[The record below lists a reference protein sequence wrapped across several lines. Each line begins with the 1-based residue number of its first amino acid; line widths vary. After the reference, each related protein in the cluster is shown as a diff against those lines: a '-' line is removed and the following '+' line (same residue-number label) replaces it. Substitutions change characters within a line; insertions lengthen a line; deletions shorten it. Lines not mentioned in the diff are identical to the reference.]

1 MNYGDKGIKQKKKL
15 LNSATTKLGTKLGI
29 FFIKLALVG
38 IIALV
43 VAGSCLVFGSFQ
55 GIIENAPDI
64 ASINVSPEGFAT
76 KIYDADNNEIQT
88 LSSAGANRTYV
99 TIDQIPLNLQHAF
112 IAIED
117 ERFYEHNGIDMKGIL
132 RAASITLSSGHMSQ
146 GASTITQQL
155 IKNNVFN
162 AYNESDIEKIKRKVQ
177 EQYLAIKLETVM
189 SKKSILEN
197 YLNTINLGNGY
208 YGVQAA
214 AKGYFNKDVSE
225 LSLSEC
231 AVIASITKSPTGL
244 NPIRHADRNRD
255 RQSQVLLNMKDQGY
269 ISQAEYDDAL
279 TDDVYARLEGI
290 ELAGTST
297 TTYSYFVDELINQ
310 LTSDLMSQKGY
321 TESQAT
327 SLIYRGGLQVYSTQD
342 TMMQQVAD
350 DVINDPDNYN
360 DNTHFSINYALTVKQ
375 TDGTFSYYS
384 HNSMANWYTKKLGD
398 TSFSLTMTDEDAARA
413 YVEAYKE
420 ELLKEGGEVYSETL
434 TFTLQPQISFTIMD
448 QTNGHVKVMVGGR
461 GDKTLNRSL
470 NRASNDIARQPG
482 SSIKPLVAY
491 GPALD
496 TGTYTLASAIDDAPY
511 YYSGTDAKLVT
522 NFTKGEYRGLI
533 TLRQALTI
541 SQNVPA
547 VKILTK
553 LTPQVG
559 YNYLEKFGI
568 STLVSPKNAI
578 NGAHDVV
585 QSLALGGMT
594 RGVSNIDMCA
604 AYAAIANKGT
614 YTKPVYYTK
623 VLDSDGNIIIDNTI
637 PETHK
642 VLNENSDW
650 LLIQGLR
657 SVATDGTA
665 RSANFSSQPVAG
677 KTGTTQYDSDRWF
690 CGFTPYYTATI
701 WVGYDDNSRE
711 LGNVVN
717 HNIIWRSI
725 MQTIHENLNLPTGT
739 YEQPSGIVEESVCS
753 KSGLLPVEGLCDQD
767 PEGNCII
774 TEYFTEDTVPTEYC
788 TTLTK
793 VTFCNVSGDIATS
806 GCPSTTTKIMRKKSS
821 ADKLGDDK
829 EGSEFKTWDAD
840 ISITD
845 TELSKLCTLHS
856 ATTKPTKATN
866 TNKST
871 EETSSAAQSETKT
884 DKSTSSSSSST
895 RRP

>member
-76 KIYDADNNEIQT
+76 KIYDSDENEIQT

-99 TIDQIPLNLQHAF
+99 TLDQIPKDLQHAF

-117 ERFYEHNGIDMKGIL
+117 ERFYEHNGIDMRGIL
-132 RAASITLSSGHMSQ
+132 RAASITLSSGEMSQ

-155 IKNNVFN
+155 LKNNVFN
-162 AYNESDIEKIKRKVQ
+162 AFNESTIEKIKRKVQ

-189 SKKSILEN
+189 SKDAILEN

-208 YGVQAA
+208 YGVQSAA
-214 AKGYFNKDVSE
+214 RGYFNKDVSE
-225 LSLSEC
+225 LSISEC

-244 NPIRHADRNRD
+244 NPIRHADRNKD
-255 RQSQVLLNMKDQGY
+255 RQSQVLLNMKEQGY
-269 ISQAEYDDAL
+269 ISQEEYDEAVS
-279 TDDVYARLEGI
+279 DDVYARLEGI

-321 TESQAT
+321 TEAQAT

-350 DVINDPDNYN
+350 DVINNPGNYN
-360 DNTHFSINYALTVKQ
+360 DNTHFSINYALTIKQ
-375 TDGTFSYYS
+375 TDGSFSYYS
-384 HNSMANWYTKKLGD
+384 HNSMANWYTKTLGD
-398 TSFSLTMTDEDAARA
+398 TRFSLTMTDEDAARS
-413 YVEAYKE
+413 YVEAYKQ
-420 ELLKEGGEVYSETL
+420 ELLKEGGEIYAETL
-434 TFTLQPQISFTIMD
+434 TFTIQPQISFTVMD
-448 QTNGHVKVMVGGR
+448 QTNGQVKVMVGGR

-482 SSIKPLVAY
+482 SSIKPLAVY

-496 TGTYTLASAIDDAPY
+496 TGTYSLASAIDDAPY

-522 NFTKGEYRGLI
+522 NFTKGEYRGLM
-533 TLRQALTI
+533 TLREALTV

-547 VKILTK
+547 VKILSK

-559 YNYLEKFGI
+559 YNYLENFGI

-604 AYAAIANKGT
+604 AYAAILIKELT
-614 YTKPVYYTK
+614 QSLFTTQKC
-623 VLDSDGNIIIDNTI
+623 
-637 PETHK
+637 
-642 VLNENSDW
+642 
-650 LLIQGLR
+650 LIQ
-657 SVATDGTA
+657 
-665 RSANFSSQPVAG
+665 
-677 KTGTTQYDSDRWF
+677 
-690 CGFTPYYTATI
+690 
-701 WVGYDDNSRE
+701 
-711 LGNVVN
+711 
-717 HNIIWRSI
+717 
-725 MQTIHENLNLPTGT
+725 
-739 YEQPSGIVEESVCS
+739 
-753 KSGLLPVEGLCDQD
+753 
-767 PEGNCII
+767 
-774 TEYFTEDTVPTEYC
+774 
-788 TTLTK
+788 
-793 VTFCNVSGDIATS
+793 
-806 GCPSTTTKIMRKKSS
+806 
-821 ADKLGDDK
+821 
-829 EGSEFKTWDAD
+829 
-840 ISITD
+840 
-845 TELSKLCTLHS
+845 
-856 ATTKPTKATN
+856 KATLLSIILYLKRIRYLMRIL
-866 TNKST
+866 TGFLFRDYALLLLTVLHVQLTFQASL
-871 EETSSAAQSETKT
+871 
-884 DKSTSSSSSST
+884 
-895 RRP
+895 

>member
-76 KIYDADNNEIQT
+76 KIYDSDENEIQT

-99 TIDQIPLNLQHAF
+99 TLDQIPKDLQHAF

-117 ERFYEHNGIDMKGIL
+117 ERFYEHNGIDMRGIL
-132 RAASITLSSGHMSQ
+132 RAASITLSSGEMSQ

-155 IKNNVFN
+155 LKNNVFN
-162 AYNESDIEKIKRKVQ
+162 AFNESTIEKIKRKVQ

-189 SKKSILEN
+189 SKDAILEN

-208 YGVQAA
+208 YGVQSAA
-214 AKGYFNKDVSE
+214 RGYFNKDVSE
-225 LSLSEC
+225 LSISEC

-244 NPIRHADRNRD
+244 NPIRHADRNKD
-255 RQSQVLLNMKDQGY
+255 RQSQVLLNMKEQGY
-269 ISQAEYDDAL
+269 ISQEEYDEAVS
-279 TDDVYARLEGI
+279 DDVYARLEGI

-321 TESQAT
+321 TEAQAT

-350 DVINDPDNYN
+350 DVINNPGNYN
-360 DNTHFSINYALTVKQ
+360 DNTHFSINYALTIKQ
-375 TDGTFSYYS
+375 TDGSFSYYS
-384 HNSMANWYTKKLGD
+384 HNSMANWYTKTLGD
-398 TSFSLTMTDEDAARA
+398 TRFSLTMTDEDAARS
-413 YVEAYKE
+413 YVEAYKQ
-420 ELLKEGGEVYSETL
+420 ELLKEGGEIYAETL
-434 TFTLQPQISFTIMD
+434 TFTIQPQISFTVMD

-482 SSIKPLVAY
+482 SSIKPLAVY

-496 TGTYTLASAIDDAPY
+496 TGTYSLASAIDDAPY

-522 NFTKGEYRGLI
+522 NFTKGEYRGLM
-533 TLRQALTI
+533 TLREALTV

-547 VKILTK
+547 VKILSK

-559 YNYLEKFGI
+559 YNYLENFGI

-614 YTKPVYYTK
+614 YTKPIYYTK
-623 VLDSDGNIIIDNTI
+623 VLDSEGNIIIDNSV

-665 RSANFSSQPVAG
+665 RTANFSSQPVAG
-677 KTGTTQYDSDRWF
+677 KTGTTQFDSDRWL
-690 CGFTPYYTATI
+690 CGFTPYYTAVI
-701 WVGYDDNSRE
+701 WAGYDDNSKE

-717 HNIIWRSI
+717 HNVIWRTI
-725 MQTIHENLNLPTGT
+725 MQTIHENLNLPTGS
-739 YEQPSGIVEESVCS
+739 YEQPSGIVEAAVCS

-767 PEGNCII
+767 PEGNCVI

-788 TTLTK
+788 TTHVK
-793 VTFCNVSGDIATS
+793 VSICNESGDIATS
-806 GCPSTTTKIMRKKSS
+806 GCPSVTTKIMRKKSS
-821 ADKLGDDK
+821 ADKLGEDK
-829 EGSEFKTWDAD
+829 DGSEFKTWDAD

-845 TELSKLCTLHS
+845 TELSKLCTIHS
-856 ATTKPTKATN
+856 ATTKPSKVTPGTGS
-866 TNKST
+866 NKNNSKESTAAST
-871 EETSSAAQSETKT
+871 ETSDKT
-884 DKSTSSSSSST
+884 NSSDK
-895 RRP
+895 RP

>member
-1 MNYGDKGIKQKKKL
+1 MNYGGKGIRQKKKL

-38 IIALV
+38 VIAIV
-43 VAGSCLVFGSFQ
+43 VAGSCLAFGSFQ
-55 GIIENAPDI
+55 GIIESAPDI

-76 KIYDADNNEIQT
+76 KIYDSDENEIQT

-99 TIDQIPLNLQHAF
+99 TIDQIPKDLQHAF

-117 ERFYEHNGIDMKGIL
+117 ERFYEHNGIDMRGIL
-132 RAASITLSSGHMSQ
+132 RAASIAISSGEMSQ

-155 IKNNVFN
+155 LKNNVFN
-162 AYNESDIEKIKRKVQ
+162 AYNESQIEKIKRKIQ
-177 EQYLAIKLETVM
+177 EQYLAVKLETVM
-189 SKKSILEN
+189 SKDAILEN

-214 AKGYFNKDVSE
+214 ARGYFNKDVSE
-225 LSLSEC
+225 LTISEC

-244 NPIRHADRNRD
+244 NPIRHADKNKD
-255 RQSQVLLNMKDQGY
+255 RQNAVLLNMKNQGY
-269 ISQAEYDDAL
+269 ITQEEYDEAI

-310 LTSDLMSQKGY
+310 LTSDLMTQKGY

-327 SLIYRGGLQVYSTQD
+327 NLIYRGGLRVYSTQD
-342 TMMQQVAD
+342 TMMQEVAD
-350 DVINDPDNYN
+350 DVINDPGNYA
-360 DNTHFSINYALTVKQ
+360 DNTHFSINYALTIKQ

-384 HNSMANWYTKKLGD
+384 HNSMATWYTKTLGN
-398 TSFSLTMTDEDAARA
+398 TNFSLTMTDEDAARN

-448 QTNGHVKVMVGGR
+448 QTTGQVKVMVGGR

-482 SSIKPLVAY
+482 SSIKPLAVY

-496 TGTYTLASAIDDAPY
+496 TGTYSLASAIDDAPY

-522 NFTKGEYRGLI
+522 NFTKGEYRGLL
-533 TLRQALTI
+533 TLREALTI

-604 AYAAIANKGT
+604 AYAAIANYGT
-614 YTKPVYYTK
+614 YTKPIYYTK
-623 VLDSDGNIIIDNTI
+623 VLDSEGNVIIDNSV

-665 RSANFSSQPVAG
+665 RTANFSSQPVAG

-690 CGFTPYYTATI
+690 CGFTPYYTASI
-701 WVGYDDNSRE
+701 WVGYDDNSKA

-717 HNIIWRSI
+717 HNTIWRSI

-739 YEQPSGIVEESVCS
+739 YEQPSGIVEATVCS

-767 PEGNCII
+767 PDGNCII

-788 TTLTK
+788 TTHVK
-793 VTFCNVSGDIATS
+793 VSICNESGDIATS
-806 GCPSTTTKIMRKKSS
+806 GCTSVTTKIMRKKSS

-829 EGSEFKTWDAD
+829 EGSEFRTWDAD

-845 TELSKLCTLHS
+845 TELSKLCTIHS
-856 ATTKPTKATN
+856 ASTKPSGTVTPGSKN
-866 TNKST
+866 N
-871 EETSSAAQSETKT
+871 SE
-884 DKSTSSSSSST
+884 TSSSSEST
-895 RRP
+895 KANETTTSKRP